1 MFNGI
6 IYQQGTISKFT
17 KLSTGMKIFVNSKLR
32 LNKKDIGSSVACD
45 GVCLTIVSKKK
56 NLLEFYLSK
65 ESINKSKFKN
75 LKIGQKIN
83 LELPLKYGQDI
94 SGHICQGHVDC
105 TSLLKKIKKVGK
117 SIVFEFKIENKFS
130 KYLIPKASILI
141 NGVSLTIS
149 KIMGNNFQIWCIPHT
164 LKLTNLSNLKVNDI
178 VNVEIDILSKYVKKF
193 YENRKI

>member
-6 IYQQGTISKFT
+6 IYQQGTVLKFSKLNAGT
-17 KLSTGMKIFVNSKLR
+17 KIFIKSKLK
-32 LNKKDIGSSVACD
+32 LEKDDIGSSIACD
-45 GVCLTIVSKKK
+45 GVCLTLVSKRKD
-56 NLLEFYLSK
+56 LLEFYLSK
-65 ESINKSKFKN
+65 ESINKSKFKY

-117 SIVFEFKIENKFS
+117 SIVLEFKIENKFS

-149 KIMGNNFQIWCIPHT
+149 KIKGNNFQIWCIPHT

-178 VNVEIDILSKYVKKF
+178 VNIEIDILSKYVKKF
-193 YENRKI
+193 YENKKV